1 MTSFPE
7 KSAAYVLPSS
17 HKYILLDD
25 FVCSIA
31 GCFDEPAGHVKIKKK
46 LSLTRVILNMP
57 ARVIGLSINTEPIS
71 LLAVSRKKFAVC
83 KIRN

>member
-25 FVCSIA
+25 LVCSIA
-31 GCFDEPAGHVKIKKK
+31 GCFDEPAGHVKNKKK
-46 LSLTRVILNMP
+46 IITDQSNSKYTCTCHWLID
-57 ARVIGLSINTEPIS
+57 
-71 LLAVSRKKFAVC
+71 
-83 KIRN
+83 